1 MDDEDFRD
9 IFVGHYFSI
18 ATVTHLF
25 YSNHISIFYMLS
37 PCFNPNGGKSLRAH
51 YSDIFRALATK
62 ERVGILGLLYRH
74 NGLTPTQIAKC
85 FYLEQPTIS
94 HHLHHMQRVG
104 LVTPQ
109 SADKDARQTYYMLNI
124 GYLEQTFDSFIQ
136 FITSNPS
143 ESYAQTHYVVSR

>member
-1 MDDEDFRD
+1 M
-9 IFVGHYFSI
+9 
-18 ATVTHLF
+18 
-25 YSNHISIFYMLS
+25 N
-37 PCFNPNGGKSLRAH
+37 AH
-51 YSDIFRALATK
+51 YSDLFRALATK
-62 ERVGILGLLYRH
+62 ERIGILGLLYKH

-109 SADKDARQTYYMLNI
+109 HTSKDARQTYYVLNI
-124 GYLEQTFDSFIQ
+124 GFLEQTFASFIR

-143 ESYAQTHYVVSR
+143 ESYSQTQYVVSR